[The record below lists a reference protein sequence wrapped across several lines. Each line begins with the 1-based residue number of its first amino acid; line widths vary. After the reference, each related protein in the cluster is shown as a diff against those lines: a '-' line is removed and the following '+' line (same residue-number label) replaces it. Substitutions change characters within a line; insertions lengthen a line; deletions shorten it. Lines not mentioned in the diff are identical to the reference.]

1 MDRIARPAGSKEA
14 PGKSSKASA
23 APRPQLEV
31 RDLELVLALAAAGST
46 AGAATAL
53 HITQS
58 AVSRALAQAE
68 DKVGAKLFV
77 RTARGVAPT
86 PAGER
91 LAAGA
96 GPLLAEL
103 SRLEHEVALPASPV
117 TKVRLVCECYTAYRW
132 LPSAAESI
140 GKRLPGLAID
150 IALEET
156 QDPVGA
162 LVDGRID
169 VALLTTGVLPRNG
182 KLVEQPLFSDEV
194 VFLVSKGHA
203 LARSGALSKKDLCSH
218 PLISS
223 NAPPAEQRWF
233 SSRVFG
239 RHRPSVTF
247 MRLPLTE
254 AIVDAARAGMGIA
267 VLSEWMATAYLGAGD
282 LVVKRLSSGPL
293 RRPWRIAYRME
304 VEDAAL
310 RLTSTLVGL
319 APRLPAAAIA

>member
-1 MDRIARPAGSKEA
+1 VD
-14 PGKSSKASA
+14 
-23 APRPQLEV
+23 PRPRLEV

-46 AGAATAL
+46 AGAAAAL

-58 AVSRALAQAE
+58 AVSRALAQSE
-68 DKVGAKLFV
+68 DKIGVKLFA

-96 GPLLAEL
+96 GPVLAEL
-103 SRLEHEVALPASPV
+103 VRLEQEVASPAAPV

-132 LPSAAESI
+132 LPSAMENI
-140 GKRLPGLAID
+140 RKRLPGLSID

-156 QDPVGA
+156 HEPVQA
-162 LVDGRID
+162 LVDERID
-169 VALLTTGVLPRNG
+169 VALLTTGMLPKGNG
-182 KLVEQPLFSDEV
+182 KLVEHPLFSDEV
-194 VFLVSKGHA
+194 VFLVSKSHV

-223 NAPPAEQRWF
+223 NAPAAEQRWF
-233 SSRVFG
+233 TSRVFG

-254 AIVDAARAGMGIA
+254 AIVDAVRAGMGIA

-282 LVVKRLSSGPL
+282 LVVKRLSTGPL
-293 RRPWRIAYRME
+293 RRPWRIAYRTD
-304 VEDAAL
+304 VEDAAR
-310 RLTSTLVGL
+310 RLTRILVGS
-319 APRLPAAAIA
+319 APRLPAAASA